1 MIAAAS
7 SSTCPARHCPTPT
20 PRHPPRILAPF
31 DNVLLAH
38 ADRSRIISPAH
49 RALVSRDRLMRTFL
63 IDGAVAGTWSL
74 TDGQL
79 ELAPFARL
87 RAPDRGALLS
97 EAERQA
103 TFAGYRS
110 VKLI

>member
-1 MIAAAS
+1 
-7 SSTCPARHCPTPT
+7 
-20 PRHPPRILAPF
+20 
-31 DNVLLAH
+31 
-38 ADRSRIISPAH
+38 
-49 RALVSRDRLMRTFL
+49 MRTFL